1 MEEDGGKRRKRM
13 SGGDTVKEEKRVVRR
28 GKLWQP
34 LISFHSFI
42 YISHFTFHIS
52 HFTFHTI
59 RPTSYSSTTDSTP
72 QPPTEVLPL

>member
-13 SGGDTVKEEKRVVRR
+13 SGGDTEKEEKRVVRR

-42 YISHFTFHIS
+42 YISHFTFH
-52 HFTFHTI
+52 TI

>member
-52 HFTFHTI
+52 HNQTDLLFIHYGQY
-59 RPTSYSSTTDSTP
+59 PTTP
-72 QPPTEVLPL
+72 HRSPSPLI